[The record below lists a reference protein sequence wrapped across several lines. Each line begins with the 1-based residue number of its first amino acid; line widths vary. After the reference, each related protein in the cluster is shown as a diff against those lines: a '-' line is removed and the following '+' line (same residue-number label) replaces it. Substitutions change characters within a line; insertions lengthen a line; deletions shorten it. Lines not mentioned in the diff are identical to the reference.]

1 MLGARLLLRGGANI
15 DQGTLRWLHVSDGV
29 VLRPGTTPLSL
40 ARERS
45 AAGEAPEGSACDLVL
60 QVSEPWSPETHPLRS
75 ASARARA
82 VDLVRVGH
90 LLSTSAGASLTP
102 AIRTWLRSGAGRAF
116 WLRIM
121 SYVDMSAP

>member
-1 MLGARLLLRGGANI
+1 MRAALTSCAALRE
-15 DQGTLRWLHVSDGV
+15 LHVGHGV
-29 VLRPGTTPLSL
+29 FLPPGTTPLSL

-90 LLSTSAGASLTP
+90 LLSTSGASLTP

-116 WLRIM
+116 WLRSM